1 MQVCHTVCCGLDV
14 HKKKVVAC
22 LRSSGTDGRRRSEV
36 RTFATTTRALMALAD
51 WLVSASCTDVAM
63 ESTGIYWRP
72 VYQILEERQLAML
85 LVNAAHVKKVPGRKT
100 DVTDCEWIAE
110 LLEHGLLRGSFVPS
124 APLRKLRELT
134 RTRRQLIDIHSQQAN
149 RLQKVLETA
158 NIKLGD
164 VATDVLGTS
173 GRAMLKALIAGE
185 RDPQKLAK
193 MAVGRLKEKR
203 AALADALDGHFT
215 DHHAFLLRS
224 LLVHVEFLEQQ
235 IGEFDQRIAE
245 ATAPMVTHIEHLD
258 TIPGVARRSAEQI
271 IAELGDDMRQFPTAE
286 DAASWAGICPGNHES
301 AGKRRRARTPK
312 GNRWLRS
319 TLVESARG
327 AARKRN
333 CYLAAQYG
341 RLAKRR
347 GDKKA
352 IVAVAHSI
360 LVAAYYMLRDGV
372 EYREVGAQHFD
383 RIQREHLIHYY
394 QRRLSDLGLD
404 VMVIEGAAA
413 EPSTLRH

>member
-1 MQVCHTVCCGLDV
+1 MEVCHTACCGLDV
-14 HKKKVVAC
+14 HKKRVVVC
-22 LRSSGTDGRRRSEV
+22 LRTPGPNGQRRSEV
-36 RTFATTTRALMALAD
+36 QTFATTTRALMALAD
-51 WLVSASCTDVAM
+51 WLVAAGCTHVAM

-72 VYQILEERQLAML
+72 VYQILEERQLTVL

-100 DVTDCEWIAE
+100 DVKDCEWIAE
-110 LLEHGLLRGSFVPS
+110 LLEHGLLRGSFVPP

-134 RTRRQLIDIHSQQAN
+134 RARRQLIEIHSKGAN
-149 RLQKVLETA
+149 RVQKVLETA

-164 VATDVLGTS
+164 VATDVLGVS
-173 GRAMLKALIAGE
+173 GRAMLKALIDGE
-185 RDPQKLAK
+185 RDPQTLA
-193 MAVGRLKEKR
+193 ALALGRLQEKR
-203 AALADALDGHFT
+203 AALAEALNGHFT

-224 LLVHVEFLEQQ
+224 LLAHLEFLEQQ
-235 IGEFDQRIAE
+235 IGEFDRRIAE
-245 ATAPMVTHIEHLD
+245 ATTPMTTHLEHLD

-301 AGKRRRARTPK
+301 AGKRRHVRTPK

-319 TLVESARG
+319 TLVECARG

-333 CYLAAQYG
+333 SYLAAQYG

-372 EYREVGAQHFD
+372 GYREVGAQYFD
-383 RIQREHLIHYY
+383 RVHREHLIRYY
-394 QRRLSDLGLD
+394 QRRLADLGLG
-404 VMVIEGAAA
+404 VMVVEAAA
-413 EPSTLRH
+413 P